1 MDVFIGE
8 GTNSSNVLFENNI
21 FEAPT
26 GSSGN
31 ANNAIYTSHAPDNWV
46 VRYNTFGSSGITV
59 VTDPTSR
66 VMGRRQLLRREL
78 AMRRAAHGVRV
89 QRDSGRG
96 FELRW
101 ARRPVVLRGG
111 APPKLREVSAV
122 HRERRVARRR
132 PPVTTDFGAIAP

>member
-1 MDVFIGE
+1 MDAFIGE

-66 VMGRRQLLRREL
+66 GMTVVGNYFDVNTPCNEPHTVYAYNITPTGVDNCGGPGAQSFSAPRACTRLPQVPALRRQRGR
-78 AMRRAAHGVRV
+78 
-89 QRDSGRG
+89 QR
-96 FELRW
+96 
-101 ARRPVVLRGG
+101 PG
-111 APPKLREVSAV
+111 A
-122 HRERRVARRR
+122 
-132 PPVTTDFGAIAP
+132 G